1 MIKDSITFLMIFT
14 FSLSF
19 LYYLCRSALCE
30 SYSHIK
36 VKKYRLFL
44 FC

>member
-19 LYYLCRSALCE
+19 LSCTFCVL
-30 SYSHIK
+30 IGQ
-36 VKKYRLFL
+36 KK
-44 FC
+44 